1 MYSLGEIP
9 SEREKKAALIERI
22 RRLPKHTVIL
32 FEDESLLREFPP
44 LRAGWAKK
52 GAQARVA
59 ITGNNAR
66 RTVFGVLN
74 PRTGKRLLLKRI
86 RNRADDFQV
95 FLRHI
100 RAQYRRWDIFLIL
113 DQASSHTARKTQ
125 ALAQRLRI
133 EFAFLPTACPELNP
147 IELLWRRG
155 KDHVS
160 ANRVYPKVDEQAD
173 AFVSHL
179 LSFSGR
185 YALQTTGCLSD
196 NLWLPT

>member
-1 MYSLGEIP
+1 MRS
-9 SEREKKAALIERI
+9 
-22 RRLPKHTVIL
+22 LPKHTVVL

-44 LRAGWAKK
+44 LRAAWTKK
-52 GAQARVA
+52 GAQAQVR

-74 PRTGKRLLLKRI
+74 PRTGKRLLMTRI
-86 RNRADDFQV
+86 RNRADDFQA
-95 FLRHI
+95 FLRYI
-100 RAQYRRWDIFLIL
+100 RAQYRRWDILMVL
-113 DQASSHTARKTQ
+113 DQASSHTAKKTR
-125 ALAQRLRI
+125 ALAEELRI

-160 ANRVYPKVDEQAD
+160 ANRVYPKVQDQAD
-173 AFVSHL
+173 AFVDHL
-179 LSFSGR
+179 LSMSNQQ
-185 YALQTTGCLSD
+185 ALRTTGCLSA